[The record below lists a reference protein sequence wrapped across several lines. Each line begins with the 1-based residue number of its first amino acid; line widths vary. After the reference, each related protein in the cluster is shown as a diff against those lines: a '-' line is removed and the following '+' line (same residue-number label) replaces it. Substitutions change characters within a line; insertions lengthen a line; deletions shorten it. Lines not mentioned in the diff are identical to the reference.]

1 MARISIRYYDGNCV
15 YCSIIS
21 LSIFKVM
28 NSIFQNII
36 VFTILG
42 FALFYLAK
50 KFFWKKKSDK
60 ACGTDDC
67 GCH

>member
-1 MARISIRYYDGNCV
+1 
-15 YCSIIS
+15 
-21 LSIFKVM
+21 M